1 MRWLIVGPYVP
12 EQGSGPSAAAAAVA
26 ERLAAGDT
34 VHVISPRP
42 TAAHAHMSL
51 TGVRAMWALAKLA
64 RTEQADGIWV
74 RVEPGI
80 LLQPGTGRRQA
91 LTERLSL
98 SVLLGRFTTSVLD
111 VGDVGLLPGG
121 RAGKPVFASATR
133 FETHSERDTA
143 TLIANGAPTAKV
155 TQLDAGRTPAST
167 SEVVERRGPVTYP
180 PPEVLRDLP
189 GERHA
194 IEAAVRARAADL
206 REARTGAAPSA

>member
-12 EQGSGPSAAAAAVA
+12 EQGSGPAAAAAAVA

-34 VHVISPRP
+34 VHVVSPRP
-42 TAAHAHMSL
+42 TAAHAHL
-51 TGVRAMWALAKLA
+51 PLGGVGAMWALAKVA
-64 RTEQADGIWV
+64 RAERADGIWV

-91 LTERLSL
+91 LTERLAL

-121 RAGKPVFASATR
+121 RAGKPVFAAATR

-155 TQLDAGRTPAST
+155 TQLEAGRPPMGTPEPAGR
-167 SEVVERRGPVTYP
+167 VGPVSYP
-180 PPEVLRDLP
+180 PADVLRDLP
-189 GERHA
+189 ADRTA
-194 IEAAVRARAADL
+194 IEAAVRARAEQLQA
-206 REARTGAAPSA
+206 ARASSAG